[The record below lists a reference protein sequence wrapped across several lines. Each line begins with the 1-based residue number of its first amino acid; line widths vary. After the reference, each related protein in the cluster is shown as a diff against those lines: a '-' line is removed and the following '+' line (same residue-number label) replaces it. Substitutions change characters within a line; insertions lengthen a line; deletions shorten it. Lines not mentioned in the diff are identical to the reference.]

1 VQGAGEAQALRVAQG
16 ADVTLKALTPS
27 GLHPPRARAL
37 PLGPAV
43 ARADLAMKP
52 VEEPVEVRG
61 EAGGSSTATISCGEA
76 VPRGLSFQAVEHG
89 LGDVATGGSDRAG
102 HRRGSRV
109 EGEQDEGEG
118 RRQQGART
126 PVPQRSTEGAQ
137 PVHRR
142 KRAQSRVGARD
153 RPSRSRVPLRGTATR
168 AVALDYPGSVP
179 CDSRGGIR
187 SRRLRG

>member
-61 EAGGSSTATISCGEA
+61 EAGGVI
-76 VPRGLSFQAVEHG
+76 HG
-89 LGDVATGGSDRAG
+89 DHLLWRSGSARAQLP
-102 HRRGSRV
+102 GSRTRPRRCR
-109 EGEQDEGEG
+109 DG
-118 RRQQGART
+118 R
-126 PVPQRSTEGAQ
+126 
-137 PVHRR
+137 
-142 KRAQSRVGARD
+142 
-153 RPSRSRVPLRGTATR
+153 
-168 AVALDYPGSVP
+168 
-179 CDSRGGIR
+179 
-187 SRRLRG
+187 